1 MSLYSTKEQET
12 VLTFDN
18 ETKEWIA
25 YSCVPKH
32 IRKLVEI
39 VGEENVTV
47 IESENGN
54 ENKPLAVRCTLEEK
68 QVSMRKL
75 RQYSEDQKRKMAE
88 RMRAVRENI

>member
-1 MSLYSTKEQET
+1 MSLYSVKEQET

-18 ETKEWIA
+18 ETKEWSA

-32 IRKLVEI
+32 IRKLVAL

-47 IESENGN
+47 IESDDGN
-54 ENKPLAVRCTLEEK
+54 ILAVKCTLQEK
-68 QVSMRKL
+68 NVSIKRL
-75 RQYSEDQKRKMAE
+75 RTYSEDQKRKMAE

>member
-18 ETKEWIA
+18 ETKEWNA

-32 IRKLVEI
+32 IRKLVGI
-39 VGEENVTV
+39 IGEENVTV
-47 IESENGN
+47 IESDDDG
-54 ENKPLAVRCTLEEK
+54 KPLAVRCTLGEK
-68 QVSMRKL
+68 QVSMKRL

-88 RMRAVRENI
+88 RMRAVRTLL

>member
-18 ETKEWIA
+18 ETKEWSA

-47 IESENGN
+47 IECDNDSN
-54 ENKPLAVRCTLEEK
+54 PLAVKCTLQEK
-68 QVSMRKL
+68 NVSMKRL
-75 RQYSEDQKRKMAE
+75 RTYSEDQKREMAE
-88 RMRAVRENI
+88 RMRAVRENIF

>member
-18 ETKEWIA
+18 ETKEWSA

-32 IRKLVEI
+32 IRKLVAL

-47 IESENGN
+47 IECDNDRN
-54 ENKPLAVRCTLEEK
+54 PLAVKCTLQEK
-68 QVSMRKL
+68 NVSMKRL
-75 RQYSEDQKRKMAE
+75 RTYSEDQKREMAE
-88 RMRAVRENI
+88 RMRVVRGVVD

>member
-12 VLTFDN
+12 VLTYDN
-18 ETKEWIA
+18 ETKEWSA

-47 IESENGN
+47 IESDGENM
-54 ENKPLAVRCTLEEK
+54 LAVKCTLQEK
-68 QVSMRKL
+68 NISMKRL
-75 RQYSEDQKRKMAE
+75 RTYSEDQKREMAE
-88 RMRAVRENI
+88 RMRAVRGVVD

>member
-18 ETKEWIA
+18 ETKEWSA

-47 IESENGN
+47 IESDSDGN
-54 ENKPLAVRCTLEEK
+54 SLAVKCMLQEK
-68 QVSMRKL
+68 NVSMKRL
-75 RQYSEDQKRKMAE
+75 RTYSEDQKREMAE

>member
-18 ETKEWIA
+18 ETKEWSA

-39 VGEENVTV
+39 VGMENVTV
-47 IESENGN
+47 IESDNDGN
-54 ENKPLAVRCTLEEK
+54 LLAMKCTLQEK
-68 QVSMRKL
+68 NVSMKRL
-75 RQYSEDQKRKMAE
+75 RTYSEDQKREMAE
-88 RMRAVRENI
+88 RMRAVRSVTN

>member
-18 ETKEWIA
+18 ETKEWSV

-32 IRKLVEI
+32 IRKLVAL
-39 VGEENVTV
+39 VGKENVTV
-47 IESENGN
+47 IEKDGGSI
-54 ENKPLAVRCTLEEK
+54 LAVKCTLQEK
-68 QVSMRKL
+68 QVSMKKI
-75 RQYSEDQKRKMAE
+75 RQYSEDQKREMAE

>member
-18 ETKEWIA
+18 ETKEWSA

-47 IESENGN
+47 IESDDEG
-54 ENKPLAVRCTLEEK
+54 KPLAVKCTLQEK
-68 QVSMRKL
+68 NVSMKRL
-75 RQYSEDQKRKMAE
+75 RTYSEDQKREMAE
-88 RMRAVRENI
+88 RMRSVRENK

>member
-1 MSLYSTKEQET
+1 MCVYSIKEQET

-18 ETKEWIA
+18 ETKEWSA

-32 IRKLVEI
+32 IRKLLEI

-88 RMRAVRENI
+88 RMREVRENI

>member
-1 MSLYSTKEQET
+1 MCVYSTKEQET

-18 ETKEWIA
+18 ETKEWSA

-47 IESENGN
+47 IESDDG
-54 ENKPLAVRCTLEEK
+54 KPLAVKCTLQEK
-68 QVSMRKL
+68 NVSIKRL
-75 RQYSEDQKRKMAE
+75 RTYSKDQKRKMAE

>member
-1 MSLYSTKEQET
+1 MSLYSVKEQET

-18 ETKEWIA
+18 ETKEWSA

-32 IRKLVEI
+32 IRKLVALA
-39 VGEENVTV
+39 GEENVTV
-47 IESENGN
+47 IESDDG
-54 ENKPLAVRCTLEEK
+54 KPIAVKCTLEEK
-68 QVSMRKL
+68 QVSMKKL

>member
-1 MSLYSTKEQET
+1 MNLYSTKEQET

-18 ETKEWIA
+18 ETKEWNA

-47 IESENGN
+47 IESDN
-54 ENKPLAVRCTLEEK
+54 EGKPQAVKCTLQEK
-68 QVSMRKL
+68 NVSMKRL
-75 RQYSEDQKRKMAE
+75 RTYSEDQKREMAE
-88 RMRAVRENI
+88 RMRSVRENK

>member
-1 MSLYSTKEQET
+1 MTLYSTKEQET

-18 ETKEWIA
+18 ETKEWNA

-32 IRKLVEI
+32 IRKLVAL

-47 IESENGN
+47 IEKDGGSILVV
-54 ENKPLAVRCTLEEK
+54 KCTLQEK
-68 QVSMRKL
+68 QVSMKKI
-75 RQYSEDQKRKMAE
+75 RQYSEDQKREMAE

>member
-1 MSLYSTKEQET
+1 MSSYSTKEQET

-18 ETKEWIA
+18 ETKEWSA

-32 IRKLVEI
+32 IRKLLEI

-47 IESENGN
+47 IESDDGN
-54 ENKPLAVRCTLEEK
+54 ILAVKCTLQEK
-68 QVSMRKL
+68 NVSIKRL
-75 RQYSEDQKRKMAE
+75 RTYSEDQKRKMAE

>member
-1 MSLYSTKEQET
+1 MGVYSTKEQET

-18 ETKEWIA
+18 ETKEWSA

-32 IRKLVEI
+32 IRKLLEI

-47 IESENGN
+47 IESDDGN
-54 ENKPLAVRCTLEEK
+54 ILAVKCTLQEK
-68 QVSMRKL
+68 NVSIKRL
-75 RQYSEDQKRKMAE
+75 RTYSEDQKRKMAE

>member
-1 MSLYSTKEQET
+1 MSVYSTKEQET

-18 ETKEWIA
+18 ETKEWSA

-54 ENKPLAVRCTLEEK
+54 EGKPLAVRCTLEEK
-68 QVSMRKL
+68 QVSMKKL

>member
-1 MSLYSTKEQET
+1 MSLYSVKEQET

-18 ETKEWIA
+18 ETKEWSA

-47 IESENGN
+47 IESDDG
-54 ENKPLAVRCTLEEK
+54 KLIAVKCTLEEK
-68 QVSMRKL
+68 QVSMKKV
-75 RQYSEDQKRKMAE
+75 RQYSEEQKREMAE
-88 RMRAVRENI
+88 RMRAVRDGLRT

>member
-1 MSLYSTKEQET
+1 MSVYSTKEQET

-18 ETKEWIA
+18 ETKEWNA

-47 IESENGN
+47 IEKDVDSI
-54 ENKPLAVRCTLEEK
+54 LAVKCTLQEK
-68 QVSMRKL
+68 QVSMKKV
-75 RQYSEDQKRKMAE
+75 RQYSEEQKRMMAE
-88 RMRAVRENI
+88 RMRAVRENKE